1 MQVTTFVPKTS
12 KIASFS
18 VDINKVTN
26 QETGEIEAVEQVI
39 MVLKDGTTLFAPLDA
54 ISRAMSAM
62 VSKAD
67 LRLLRNAEI
76 DYAVAE
82 RIAGQ
87 KFNWRPADDREFTA
101 TSDGVIQSVIGIT
114 PVDSNWA
121 YLDTLPAYIRVRDN
135 TKKADNH
142 QEPEEELEVV
152 PEGATTTPTAKAGKK

>member
-26 QETGEIEAVEQVI
+26 EETGEIEAVEQVI

-62 VSKAD
+62 VTKND
-67 LRLLRNAEI
+67 LRLLRNADI
-76 DYAVAE
+76 DYAVAA

-87 KFNWRPADDREFTA
+87 KFNWRPADEREFTA

-114 PVDSNWA
+114 PVDANWA
-121 YLDTLPAYIRVRDN
+121 YLDTLPAYVRVRDN
-135 TKKADNH
+135 TKASEDHK
-142 QEPEEELEVV
+142 EPVEIPEE
-152 PEGATTTPTAKAGKK
+152 TPTGGKVGKK